1 MDDAAASAALAAL
14 GHEARL
20 RLFRLL
26 VRAGPDGLNV
36 GEIGRHL
43 GAAPS
48 TLAHH
53 LGALVAAGLVTQE
66 RRGRETV
73 NRAAFDALR
82 ATFAYVEAECCAGLP
97 DAPDATAPES
107 ERRGDAA

>member
-1 MDDAAASAALAAL
+1 LAEQEVADSLAAL

-26 VRAGPDGLNV
+26 VRAGPEGLTV
-36 GEIGRHL
+36 GEIGRHPGL
-43 GAAPS
+43 PAS

-53 LGALVAAGLVTQE
+53 LRALVGAGLVAQA

-73 NRAAFDALR
+73 NRAEFAALR
-82 ATFAYVEAECCAGLP
+82 AVLALVESECCAGV
-97 DAPDATAPES
+97 DRAAD
-107 ERRGDAA
+107 DAA

>member
-1 MDDAAASAALAAL
+1 MIEADAAASLAAL

-26 VRAGPDGLNV
+26 VRAGPDGLTV
-36 GEIGRHL
+36 GEIVRRL
-43 GAAPS
+43 GIAPS

-53 LGALVAAGLVTQE
+53 LGALVHAGLVAQE

-73 NRAAFDALR
+73 NRADFGAMRALLAF
-82 ATFAYVEAECCAGLP
+82 VESECCADVRAAG
-97 DAPDATAPES
+97 TA
-107 ERRGDAA
+107 A